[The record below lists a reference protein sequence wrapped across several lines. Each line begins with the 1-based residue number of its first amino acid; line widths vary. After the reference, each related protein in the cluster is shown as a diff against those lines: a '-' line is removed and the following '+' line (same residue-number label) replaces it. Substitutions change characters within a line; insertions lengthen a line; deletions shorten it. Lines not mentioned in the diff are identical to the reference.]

1 MPLGAGA
8 EQVGQAAPNGRW
20 PDVLA
25 PAWGHCHAQVSALC
39 IARRHRDR
47 RNNSRPG
54 LLQGF
59 GTGAP
64 PPSPGRGNS
73 LLDQGYAGSSDA
85 PDLKCGGS
93 NPAAQR
99 ISIPECRG
107 SNPAAPASQSV
118 SNASNMKLA
127 QKPRGTARFRR
138 YERVSV
144 CGICEK
150 RGPAGT
156 VLRADNAT
164 DPHVW
169 SGRAFQESSSR

>member
-54 LLQGF
+54 LLQDF

-64 PPSPGRGNS
+64 PPPQDEAIHYSTRVM
-73 LLDQGYAGSSDA
+73 
-85 PDLKCGGS
+85 PDLVTHS
-93 NPAAQR
+93 LDPAIR
-99 ISIPECRG
+99 
-107 SNPAAPASQSV
+107 
-118 SNASNMKLA
+118 
-127 QKPRGTARFRR
+127 ARAND
-138 YERVSV
+138 
-144 CGICEK
+144 G
-150 RGPAGT
+150 
-156 VLRADNAT
+156 D
-164 DPHVW
+164 
-169 SGRAFQESSSR
+169 